1 MLGKTPEMHGK
12 GPAIHGEDGGQ
23 QRTVLS
29 GGGAR
34 PQVNTS
40 NHRPRTTHARLANQ
54 TVCVSPEVLAKD
66 LRQRYNGEGI
76 KRIKTRAPGQAP
88 TTTTQH
94 GAKSGPSKSHDDL
107 HHGMRRTPT

>member
-12 GPAIHGEDGGQ
+12 RPAIHSGDKRQ
-23 QRTVLS
+23 PRTALS

-34 PQVNTS
+34 PPVNTS
-40 NHRPRTTHARLANQ
+40 NNGSGTTHARLANQ
-54 TVCVSPEVLAKD
+54 TVCVSPEVLTKD
-66 LRQRYNGEGI
+66 LRQRYSGEGI

-94 GAKSGPSKSHDDL
+94 GAQSGPS
-107 HHGMRRTPT
+107 